1 MLKYLAQNHFTFI
14 LIKSIAG
21 RVRVMKN
28 SFTTKDLTVIF
39 LVASV
44 WAFNPELKSATI
56 IFAGLHAVAK
66 SIDNLSKTI

>member
-1 MLKYLAQNHFTFI
+1 M
-14 LIKSIAG
+14 
-21 RVRVMKN
+21 MKN